1 MEMSADLGG
10 PMPCL
15 LFVTIAI
22 LIVVGIVYGF
32 IKVRQRREAFQR
44 LAAELGMVFYPA
56 DPWYLPGR
64 YGHLDLF
71 QVGHS
76 RRASNVLAGQMDGRE
91 VVAFDYQY
99 TTGSGKNKSTHYYH
113 AAVFEMPILAP
124 RLWLR
129 RENVLDKI
137 ASWVGHD
144 DLDFESAE
152 FSGRHHVK
160 CEQPKFAYD
169 IFHNRLIEYLLGCGN
184 APAIEF
190 NGPLLLLYESGSGGP
205 DRVRRLIEIG
215 REMMRSIPDYV
226 RRERGIGAKTGGNP

>member
-15 LFVTIAI
+15 LFITIAV
-22 LIVVGIVYGF
+22 LIVVGIVYGL
-32 IKVRQRREAFQR
+32 IKARQRREALQR
-44 LAAELGMVFYPA
+44 LAAELDLTFYSD
-56 DPWYLPGR
+56 DPWDLPVR
-64 YGHLDLF
+64 YGHMDLF
-71 QVGHS
+71 QSGHS
-76 RRASNVLAGQMDGRE
+76 RRASNILAGQVDGRE

-99 TTGSGKNKSTHYYH
+99 TTGSGKNKHTHYYH
-113 AAVFEMPILAP
+113 AAGFEMPIVAP

-129 RENVLDKI
+129 RENVFDKV

-152 FSGRHHVK
+152 FSGRYHVK
-160 CEQPKFAYD
+160 CDLPKFAYD

-184 APAIEF
+184 APAMEM
-190 NGPLLLLYESGSGGP
+190 NGPLLLIYESGTGGT

-215 REMMRSIPDYV
+215 GEMMRSIPDYV
-226 RRERGIGAKTGGNP
+226 RRERGTQAAGGKA

>member
-15 LFVTIAI
+15 LFVTIAV
-22 LIVVGIVYGF
+22 LIVVGIIYAF
-32 IKVRQRREAFQR
+32 MKARQRREALQR
-44 LAAELGMVFYPA
+44 LAAELDLKFYA
-56 DPWYLPGR
+56 DDPWDLPVR
-64 YGHLDLF
+64 YGHMDLF
-71 QVGHS
+71 GYGHS
-76 RRASNVLAGQMDGRE
+76 RRASNVLAGQVDGRE
-91 VVAFDYQY
+91 VVAFDYRY
-99 TTGSGKNKSTHYYH
+99 TTGSGKNSHTYYYH

-152 FSGRHHVK
+152 FSRRYHVK

-169 IFHNRLIEYLLGCGN
+169 IFHNRLIEYLLGCGQ
-184 APAIEF
+184 APAMEM
-190 NGPLLLLYESGSGGP
+190 NGPLLLLYESGSGRP

-215 REMMRSIPDYV
+215 REMMRSLPDYV
-226 RRERGIGAKTGGNP
+226 RRERGTQAAGGKA